1 MKIQILILVLV
12 QSLVTCQYIQ
22 AQDSLFNSDFQSKNS
37 TAEKNFD
44 LGSNSVYQS
53 TDNGLT
59 WHDISS
65 SLPSNL
71 KNKTFF
77 VNNGTFSLLSDYQL
91 YHFENGTTP
100 VIWEKEYSLGVNIK
114 DIYTC
119 KSRVFGRSTEG
130 DFFQKMNG
138 TTLWLP
144 IQMPNSMVRT
154 ILETQNG
161 TLMVGCDNGIFK
173 STDKGKSWK
182 HVFEDGIAL
191 NMVESNGIIIAGG
204 QQGILRSTNGGEQ
217 WDWVLREGGVGISTE
232 VIDGGFAAIT
242 YNTTSKT
249 RRVRIS
255 TDGGLSWQAIDG
267 SGLKPNPNIASI
279 KQVGKNFIC
288 GHPDG
293 ILLSTDKGKTWK
305 LVLPTIK
312 NKVFNL
318 SVVGKIIYA
327 IPLNGG
333 C

>member
-1 MKIQILILVLV
+1 MKIQILMLVLL

-22 AQDSLFNSDFQSKNS
+22 AQDSLFNSDFQSKNI
-37 TAEKNFD
+37 TTEKNFD
-44 LGSNSVYQS
+44 LGSNSVYES

-59 WHDISS
+59 WKDIGA
-65 SLPSNL
+65 SLPGNL
-71 KNKTFF
+71 KNKAFF
-77 VNNGTFSLLSDYQL
+77 VNNGTFSLLSDYQI
-91 YHFENGTTP
+91 YNFKNGSTP
-100 VIWEKEYSLGVNIK
+100 VTWEKEYSLGINIK

-119 KSRVFGRSTEG
+119 KSILIGRSTEG
-130 DFFQKMNG
+130 EFFQKLNASG
-138 TTLWLP
+138 IWLS

-242 YNTTSKT
+242 YNTASKT

-279 KQVGKNFIC
+279 KQIGKNFIC

-293 ILLSTDKGKTWK
+293 ILISSDRGKTWK
-305 LVLPTIK
+305 LVLPTVK
-312 NKVFNL
+312 NKVYNL

-327 IPLNGG
+327 IPSNGG

>member
-1 MKIQILILVLV
+1 MKIQILILVLLH
-12 QSLVTCQYIQ
+12 SLITCQDIQ
-22 AQDSLFNSDFQSKNS
+22 AQDSVFNFNFISNNTMS
-37 TAEKNFD
+37 EKNVD

-59 WHDISS
+59 WKDIGA
-65 SLPSNL
+65 SLPGNL
-71 KNKTFF
+71 KNKAFF
-77 VNNGTFSLLSDYQL
+77 VNNGTFSLLSDCQI
-91 YHFENGTTP
+91 YHFKNGSTSVT
-100 VIWEKEYSLGVNIK
+100 WEKEYSLGINIK

-119 KSRVFGRSTEG
+119 KSILIGRSTEG
-130 DFFQKMNG
+130 DFFQKLNASG
-138 TTLWLP
+138 LWLP

-154 ILETQNG
+154 VLETQAG
-161 TLMVGCDNGIFK
+161 TLFVGCDNGIFK
-173 STDKGKSWK
+173 SSDKGNSWK

-191 NMVESNGIIIAGG
+191 NMVESNGIIIAGA
-204 QQGILRSTNGGEQ
+204 QQGILRSTNGGES

-255 TDGGLSWQAIDG
+255 TDAGVSWQAIDG
-267 SGLKPNPNIASI
+267 GGLTPTPSIASI

-293 ILLSTDKGKTWK
+293 ILISSDRGKTWK

>member
-1 MKIQILILVLV
+1 MKILILVLL
-12 QSLVTCQYIQ
+12 QYLVTCQFIQ

-44 LGSNSVYQS
+44 LGSNNVYQS

-59 WHDISS
+59 WHEISS
-65 SLPSNL
+65 SLPNNL

-91 YHFENGTTP
+91 YNFKNGTNP

-119 KSRVFGRSTEG
+119 KSRVYGRSTEG

-138 TTLWLP
+138 SSLWLP

-154 ILETQNG
+154 VLETQTG
-161 TLMVGCDNGIFK
+161 TLFVGCDNGIFK
-173 STDKGKSWK
+173 SSDKGKSWK
-182 HVFEDGIAL
+182 HVFIDGIAL
-191 NMVESNGIIIAGG
+191 NMAESNGIIIAGG
-204 QQGILRSTNGGEQ
+204 QQAILRSSNNGED
-217 WDWVLREGGVGISTE
+217 WNWVLSEGGVGIATE
-232 VIDGGFAAIT
+232 VIEVGFAAIT

-267 SGLKPNPNIASI
+267 SELKPNPNIASI

-293 ILLSTDKGKTWK
+293 ILLSLDKGKTWK

>member
-1 MKIQILILVLV
+1 MKIQILMLVLL

-22 AQDSLFNSDFQSKNS
+22 AQDSLFNSDFQSKKIS
-37 TAEKNFD
+37 TVKNFD

-59 WHDISS
+59 WHDISA

-71 KNKTFF
+71 KNKAFF
-77 VNNGTFSLLSDYQL
+77 VNNGTLSLLSDYQL
-91 YHFENGTTP
+91 YNFKNGSTP
-100 VIWEKEYSLGVNIK
+100 VNWEKEYSLGINIK

-119 KSRVFGRSTEG
+119 KSRVYGRSSEG
-130 DFFQKMNG
+130 DFFQKING
-138 TTLWLP
+138 SSLWLP

-154 ILETQNG
+154 VLETQTG
-161 TLMVGCDNGIFK
+161 TLFVGCDNGIFK

-204 QQGILRSTNGGEQ
+204 QQGILRSITGDES
-217 WDWVLREGGVGISTE
+217 WDWVIREGGVGISTE

-255 TDGGLSWQAIDG
+255 TDAGVSWQAIDG
-267 SGLKPNPNIASI
+267 SGLTPTPFIASI

-293 ILLSTDKGKTWK
+293 ILLSSDKGKTWK

-312 NKVFNL
+312 NKVYNL
-318 SVVGKIIYA
+318 SVSGKIIYA

>member
-1 MKIQILILVLV
+1 MKIQILILVLLH
-12 QSLVTCQYIQ
+12 SLITRQDIQ
-22 AQDSLFNSDFQSKNS
+22 AQDSVFNFNFISNNNM
-37 TAEKNFD
+37 AEKNLD

-53 TDNGLT
+53 TDYGLT
-59 WHDISS
+59 WHDIGT
-65 SLPSNL
+65 SLPGNL
-71 KNKTFF
+71 KNKAFF
-77 VNNGTFSLLSDYQL
+77 VNNGTFSLLSENQL
-91 YHFENGTTP
+91 YHFKDGMAP
-100 VIWEKEYSLGVNIK
+100 CVWEKEYTLGVNIK

-119 KSRVFGRSTEG
+119 KSKLFGKSTEG
-130 DFFQKMNG
+130 DFFQKING
-138 TTLWLP
+138 SNLWLP
-144 IQMPNSMVRT
+144 IKMPNSLVRT
-154 ILETQNG
+154 ILETKSG
-161 TLMVGCDNGIFK
+161 TLIVGCDNGIFK
-173 STDKGKSWK
+173 STDKGTTWK

-267 SGLKPNPNIASI
+267 GGLTPTPSIASI
-279 KQVGKNFIC
+279 KQIGKTFIC

-293 ILLSTDKGKTWK
+293 ILISSDKGKTWK

>member
-232 VIDGGFAAIT
+232 VIDVGFAAIT

-267 SGLKPNPNIASI
+267 SGLKPNSNIASI
-279 KQVGKNFIC
+279 KQIGKNFIC